1 MLKRTYKKSFFCKK
15 IGGYEQ
21 KRHTKAIALQLKRYV
36 CKDVILSM
44 ALNQTNKLVWIVE
57 TIYRAHKISFEEL
70 NHRWMNNVDLSGAE
84 EMSKRTF
91 HKWKWN
97 IFDTFGLSIECEK
110 VAPYRYYIA
119 NVDDMKSDSI
129 QKWLL
134 STLSV
139 SNSLLENKSIKDRI
153 ILENVPSGREYLEPV
168 MDAIKKN
175 RFIHI
180 NYFNYWTGD
189 TRDHYVMPLCVKLF
203 RQRWYMVGR
212 NWPAGKNIVFC
223 LDRIQNFR
231 LSNHTFEYPE
241 EFDPQEFF
249 DGCIGVISG
258 DGCDI
263 EKVRIKVNSGQAN
276 YLRDLPLHE
285 SQQET
290 AQTDG
295 YSIFE
300 LQVRPTIDFQQE
312 LLWNGE
318 NLEVLEPLWLRKE
331 IAGKI
336 KRMWNQYKEQG

>member
-1 MLKRTYKKSFFCKK
+1 MLKRTYKKSFFCKR

-70 NHRWMNNVDLSGAE
+70 NHRWMNNVDLSGGE

-129 QKWLL
+129 QNWLL
-134 STLSV
+134 NTLSV

-231 LSNHTFEYPE
+231 LSSHTFEYPE

-318 NLEVLEPLWLRKE
+318 NLEVLEPLWRRKE

>member
-1 MLKRTYKKSFFCKK
+1 MLKRTYKKSFFCKR

-70 NHRWMNNVDLSGAE
+70 NHRWMNNVDLSGGE

-180 NYFNYWTGD
+180 NYFNYWMGD

-212 NWPAGKNIVFC
+212 NRPAGKNIVFC

-290 AQTDG
+290 EQTDG

-300 LQVRPTIDFQQE
+300 
-312 LLWNGE
+312 
-318 NLEVLEPLWLRKE
+318 
-331 IAGKI
+331 
-336 KRMWNQYKEQG
+336 

>member
-1 MLKRTYKKSFFCKK
+1 
-15 IGGYEQ
+15 
-21 KRHTKAIALQLKRYV
+21 
-36 CKDVILSM
+36 M
-44 ALNQTNKLVWIVE
+44 AQNQTNKLVWIVE

-70 NHRWMNNVDLSGAE
+70 NHRWMDNVDLSGGE
-84 EMSKRTF
+84 EMLKRTF

-97 IFDTFGLSIECEK
+97 IFDIFGLSIECEK
-110 VAPYRYYIA
+110 VAPYKYYIA

-129 QKWLL
+129 QNWLL

-153 ILENVPSGREYLEPV
+153 IPENVPIGREYIEPV
-168 MDAIKKN
+168 MDAMKKN

-180 NYFNYWTGD
+180 NYFNYRKGD

-223 LDRIQNFR
+223 LDRIQDFR
-231 LSNHTFEYPE
+231 LSSHTYEYPE
-241 EFDPQEFF
+241 EFNPQEFF
-249 DGCIGVISG
+249 DGCIGVIPG

-290 AQTDG
+290 EQTDG

-318 NLEVLEPLWLRKE
+318 NLKVLEPLWLRKE

>member
-1 MLKRTYKKSFFCKK
+1 MLKRTYKKSFFCKR

-57 TIYRAHKISFEEL
+57 TIYQAHKISFEEL
-70 NHRWMNNVDLSGAE
+70 NHRWMNNVDLSGGE

-153 ILENVPSGREYLEPV
+153 ILE
-168 MDAIKKN
+168 
-175 RFIHI
+175 
-180 NYFNYWTGD
+180 
-189 TRDHYVMPLCVKLF
+189 
-203 RQRWYMVGR
+203 
-212 NWPAGKNIVFC
+212 
-223 LDRIQNFR
+223 
-231 LSNHTFEYPE
+231 
-241 EFDPQEFF
+241 
-249 DGCIGVISG
+249 
-258 DGCDI
+258 
-263 EKVRIKVNSGQAN
+263 
-276 YLRDLPLHE
+276 LP
-285 SQQET
+285 
-290 AQTDG
+290 
-295 YSIFE
+295 
-300 LQVRPTIDFQQE
+300 
-312 LLWNGE
+312 
-318 NLEVLEPLWLRKE
+318 
-331 IAGKI
+331 
-336 KRMWNQYKEQG
+336 

>member
-1 MLKRTYKKSFFCKK
+1 
-15 IGGYEQ
+15 
-21 KRHTKAIALQLKRYV
+21 
-36 CKDVILSM
+36 M
-44 ALNQTNKLVWIVE
+44 ALNQTNKIVWIVE

-70 NHRWMNNVDLSGAE
+70 NRRWMDNVDLSGGE
-84 EMSKRTF
+84 ELLKRTF

-110 VAPYRYYIA
+110 AAPYRYYIA
-119 NVDDMKSDSI
+119 NVDNMKSDSI
-129 QKWLL
+129 QNWLL

-153 ILENVPSGREYLEPV
+153 ILENVPSGNEYLRPI
-168 MDAIKKN
+168 MDAMKKN

-180 NYFNYWTGD
+180 NYFNYWRGN
-189 TRDHYVMPLCVKLF
+189 TREHYIMPLCVKLF
-203 RQRWYMVGR
+203 RLRWYMVGR

-223 LDRIQNFR
+223 LDRIQDFR

-241 EFDPQEFF
+241 EFDPQGFF
-249 DGCIGVISG
+249 DGCIGVIPS
-258 DGCDI
+258 DGCNI
-263 EKVRIKVNSGQAN
+263 EKVRIKVNSGQAH

-290 AQTDG
+290 EQSDG

-318 NLEVLEPLWLRKE
+318 DLEVLEPYWLRKE

>member
-1 MLKRTYKKSFFCKK
+1 
-15 IGGYEQ
+15 
-21 KRHTKAIALQLKRYV
+21 
-36 CKDVILSM
+36 M

-70 NHRWMNNVDLSGAE
+70 NHRWMDNVDLSGGE
-84 EMSKRTF
+84 EMLKRTF

-119 NVDDMKSDSI
+119 NVEDMKSNSI
-129 QKWLL
+129 QNWLL

-153 ILENVPSGREYLEPV
+153 ILENVPSGNEYLKPI
-168 MDAIKKN
+168 MDAMKKN

-180 NYFNYWTGD
+180 NYFNYWNGD
-189 TRDHYVMPLCVKLF
+189 ARDHYVMPLCVKLF

-223 LDRIQNFR
+223 LDRIQDFR
-231 LSNHTFEYPE
+231 LSSHTFEYPE
-241 EFDPQEFF
+241 EFNPQEYFN
-249 DGCIGVISG
+249 GCIGVIPG
-258 DGCDI
+258 DGTDI
-263 EKVRIKVNSGQAN
+263 EKVKIKVSASQAN

-290 AQTDG
+290 EQTDE

-300 LQVRPTIDFQQE
+300 LHVRPTFEFQQE
-312 LLWNGE
+312 LLWSGE
-318 NLEVLEPLWLRKE
+318 NLEVLEPLWLRRE
-331 IAGKI
+331 IAEKVN
-336 KRMWNQYKEQG
+336 RMWNKYKKEFYLHC

>member
-1 MLKRTYKKSFFCKK
+1 
-15 IGGYEQ
+15 
-21 KRHTKAIALQLKRYV
+21 
-36 CKDVILSM
+36 M

-57 TIYRAHKISFEEL
+57 TIYRARKISFEEL
-70 NHRWMNNVDLSGAE
+70 NHRWMDNVDLSGGE
-84 EMSKRTF
+84 EMLKRTF

-129 QKWLL
+129 QNWLL

-153 ILENVPSGREYLEPV
+153 ILENVPSGREYLKPV
-168 MDAIKKN
+168 MDAMKKN

-180 NYFNYWTGD
+180 NYFNYRKGD

-212 NWPAGKNIVFC
+212 NWPAGKMFVFC
-223 LDRIQNFR
+223 LDRIQDFR
-231 LSNHTFEYPE
+231 LSSHTFEYPE

-249 DGCIGVISG
+249 DGCIGVISD

-263 EKVRIKVNSGQAN
+263 EKVRIKVNFGQAN

-290 AQTDG
+290 EQIDG

-336 KRMWNQYKEQG
+336 KRMWNQYKEQE